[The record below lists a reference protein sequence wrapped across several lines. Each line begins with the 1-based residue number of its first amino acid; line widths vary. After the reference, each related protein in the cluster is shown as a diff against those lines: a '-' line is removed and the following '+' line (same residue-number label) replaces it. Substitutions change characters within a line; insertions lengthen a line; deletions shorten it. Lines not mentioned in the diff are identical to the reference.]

1 MLKLKSDLT
10 FYFKTNCEI
19 IPDTISYN
27 DAIGE
32 ITGSEFPNEFI
43 AVGGHEDSWDNSPDV
58 HDDSVG
64 CLQSFEVSLI

>member
-19 IPDTISYN
+19 TADTISYN
-27 DAIGE
+27 AIGE

-43 AVGGHEDSWDNSPDV
+43 VIGGHEDSWDNSPGV
-58 HDDSVG
+58 HEGTVG
-64 CLQSFEVSLI
+64 CTQSIEMPLI